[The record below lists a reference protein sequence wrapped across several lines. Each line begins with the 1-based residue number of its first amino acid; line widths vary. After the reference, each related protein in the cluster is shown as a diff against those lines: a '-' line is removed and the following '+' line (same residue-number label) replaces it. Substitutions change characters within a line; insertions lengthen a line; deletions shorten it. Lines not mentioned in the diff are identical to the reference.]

1 MAHALDWSMVR
12 AEELAALAQPHL
24 ATNTTTSAE
33 PITLQI
39 GDRRFIT
46 TESTLK
52 DGSPYFAAFFSGR
65 WTHTKLDGA
74 YFIDEDGDS
83 FEHILRYL
91 RHKVQPLFWDR
102 INGFDR
108 QKYNAL
114 RVSAEFFGV
123 ESLSDWIK
131 HERYTSAVTTS
142 TTTSMSTIHTSG
154 SVSEP
159 HDPNTKVSYFRYWAT
174 QKRYICPVEP
184 SHDGYP
190 QGCRPEC
197 FGYGKSRREGK
208 YVDWGEAPFL
218 YTVTIR
224 ERTIFNQGVLKERVR
239 REFGSTLCLTTDCG
253 GCAGCRP

>member
-1 MAHALDWSMVR
+1 MLAQISTSEDKAIRFRRHRPKLMARALDWSMVQ
-12 AEELAALAQPHL
+12 AEELTPLAQPHL
-24 ATNTTTSAE
+24 DTSTTISAE

-74 YFIDEDGDS
+74 YFIDEDGDT

-91 RHKVQPLFWDR
+91 RHKVRPLFWDR
-102 INGFDR
+102 TNGFDR

-123 ESLSDWIK
+123 QSLSDWIK
-131 HERYTSAVTTS
+131 TERYSSAVTTS
-142 TTTSMSTIHTSG
+142 TTTSMSTLHTSS

-159 HDPNTKVSYFRYWAT
+159 HDANTKVSYFQHWAT
-174 QKRYICPVEP
+174 QKRYICPVDP
-184 SHDGYP
+184 SHDGYS
-190 QGCRPEC
+190 QSCRREC
-197 FGYGKSRREGK
+197 FGYGKGSRREGK
-208 YVDWGEAPFL
+208 YVDWGEAPVL
-218 YTVTIR
+218 HTVTIR
-224 ERTIFNQGVLKERVR
+224 ERTIFNQEVLKK
-239 REFGSTLCLTTDCG
+239 
-253 GCAGCRP
+253 